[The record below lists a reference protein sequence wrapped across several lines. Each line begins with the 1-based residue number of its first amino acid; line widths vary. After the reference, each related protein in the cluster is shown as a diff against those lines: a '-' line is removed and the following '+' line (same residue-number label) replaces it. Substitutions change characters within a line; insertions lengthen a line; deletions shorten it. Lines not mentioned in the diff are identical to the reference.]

1 MTIYPENGEAGMK
14 TGLIWAC
21 VSQGPLLLV
30 GKGIEEIP
38 RAFLGNALSTFDFHS
53 RTGRKS
59 FYCFQ
64 PASGPLCFDSS
75 LRELTHHYQC
85 LAGVIASPPGQCRSW
100 LLQGSGGPSINICH
114 VTHLKMTQGISK
126 RLGRQRKPFL
136 VPQNDGHHSQQ
147 PVWPSP

>member
-100 LLQGSGGPSINICH
+100 LLQGSGGTLH
-114 VTHLKMTQGISK
+114 KHLSRHT
-126 RLGRQRKPFL
+126 
-136 VPQNDGHHSQQ
+136 PQNDPRYFQEARQTEKTISC
-147 PVWPSP
+147 PSE